1 MNISVLGCG
10 RWGSFLSWY
19 MSNILRF
26 DTKLYG
32 REDSHNYQ
40 MLRDTKRNEY
50 VRLDDKIQLT
60 CSLTESLNF
69 SDIIIISINSQ
80 NLRDFIKNIV
90 SKYDITNKTIILCM
104 KGLETDTCKRLSEVC
119 IEEGID
125 KNQVAVWLGPGHIQ
139 DFVQGIPNCM
149 IIDSYNKDLTYKL
162 CNLFN
167 SELIRFYYGNDIIGN
182 EIGAGCKNIMGIVA
196 GILDGMNYT
205 TLKGPLMCRGAYEVS
220 KFISAMGGNPLSAY
234 GLTHLGDYETTLF
247 SKYSNNRN
255 YGEQLSKHLSYAKL
269 AEGVAT
275 TKAVFKKAKELNIDM
290 PITTAVYNVLYNHAD
305 ISAELSKLFERSMK
319 NEQYTQ

>member
-10 RWGSFLSWY
+10 RWGSFLGWY
-19 MSNILRF
+19 MSSVLNF
-26 DTKLYG
+26 NTKLYG
-32 REDSHNYQ
+32 RKESSNYQ
-40 MLRDTKRNEY
+40 SLCNTKRNEY
-50 VRLDDKIQLT
+50 VKLDDKIELS
-60 CSLTESLNF
+60 CSLKECIDF
-69 SDIIIISINSQ
+69 SDYIVISISSQ
-80 NLRDFIKNIV
+80 NLRSFIRNITANYDV
-90 SKYDITNKTIILCM
+90 SNKIFILCM

-119 IEEGID
+119 IEEGVP

-149 IIDSYNKDLTYKL
+149 IIDSYNTELTHKL

-196 GILDGMNYT
+196 GILDGLNYT

-220 KFISAMGGNPLSAY
+220 KFINAMGGNPISAY

-255 YGEQLSKHLSYAKL
+255 YGEQLSKNLSFAKL

-275 TKAVFKKAKELNIDM
+275 TKAVYNKAKELNVEM
-290 PITTAVYNVLYNHAD
+290 PITAAVYNVLYNNAD
-305 ISAELSKLFERSMK
+305 ISDELNKLFKRSLK
-319 NEQYTQ
+319 NEQHNQ